1 MSQYSNTMTL
11 TGTVFNPY
19 AIKYTDGSLNGVN
32 ATYGTGGEQIVS
44 MTRGKYATAN
54 IRGAVFT
61 ANTAAVTLPLFSTAG
76 QLFALV
82 NPVGSGVNVELIRS
96 DFLYVVATTVV
107 NGLGLYFATT
117 AQTALWSSLTTG
129 TVQNGQLAG
138 PSGKAIFYTAATK
151 SGTNTL
157 QAVIGGWGA
166 VTNTGLGLNRYD
178 FDGTVIVP
186 QGVGIVIS
194 MTTAAATASGITGS
208 LTWMEYNA

>member
-61 ANTAAVTLPLFSTAG
+61 ANVAAVTLPISTTAG

-96 DFLYVVATTVV
+96 DFLYVVATTTTDA
-107 NGLGLYFATT
+107 LGLYFAN
-117 AQTALWSSLTTG
+117 ASQTALWSSLTAG
-129 TVQNGQLAG
+129 TVLNGQCAG

-157 QAVIGGWGA
+157 QALLGGWGA
-166 VTNTGLGLNRYD
+166 TTNTGLGLVRYD
-178 FDGTVIVP
+178 FDGTTIIP
-186 QGVGIVIS
+186 PGIGVMIS
-194 MTTAAATASGITGS
+194 MSTTVATASGITGS
-208 LTWMEYNA
+208 LTWLEYNA

>member
-32 ATYGTGGEQIVS
+32 ATYGQGGEQLVS
-44 MTRGKYATAN
+44 PLRGKYATAC
-54 IRGAVFT
+54 IRGAVYT
-61 ANTAAVTLPLFSTAG
+61 ANAVTMTLPISTTAA

-96 DFLYVVATTVV
+96 DSCSVVATTFTTTISA
-107 NGLGLYFATT
+107 LGLYFAT
-117 AQTALWSSLTTG
+117 ASQTALWSSLTAG
-129 TVQNGQLAG
+129 TVQNGQVAG

-157 QAVIGGWGA
+157 QAVIGSWGA
-166 VTNTGLGLNRYD
+166 LTNTGLGLLRYD
-178 FDGTVIVP
+178 FDGTVI
-186 QGVGIVIS
+186 I
-194 MTTAAATASGITGS
+194 
-208 LTWMEYNA
+208 